1 MTAAD
6 GIRKLGFRRWY
17 ERQLIESHVY
27 LVTSFLS
34 FILVMACL
42 EAFNARGHGAWSLLL
57 MALVPGGGALC
68 VVALKRYLTML
79 VRAGRLAEKSVC
91 GQCGV
96 FGLLQVVRSSTAT
109 DALGPDGGLGG
120 EILNVECRKCGNR
133 WTLGSVQRD

>member
-42 EAFNARGHGAWSLLL
+42 EALNPRASGARSLLL
-57 MALVPGGGALC
+57 IVLALGGGALC
-68 VVALKRYLTML
+68 IVALKHYLTML

-96 FGLLQVVRSSTAT
+96 FGLLQVVRSSTAAERLDS
-109 DALGPDGGLGG
+109 DAGSGG
-120 EILNVECRKCGNR
+120 EILSVECRKCGNR
-133 WTLGSVQRD
+133 WTMGSVRPY